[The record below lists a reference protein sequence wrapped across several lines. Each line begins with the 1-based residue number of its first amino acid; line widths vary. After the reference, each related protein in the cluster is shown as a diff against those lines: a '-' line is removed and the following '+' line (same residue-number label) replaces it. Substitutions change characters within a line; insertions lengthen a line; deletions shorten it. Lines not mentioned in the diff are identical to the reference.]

1 MQNLDKPEDSNHII
15 FQIHSYP
22 NWQSKSNAKNEI
34 DNLISNIKAKL
45 IDRAPVIIGEYATF
59 TTWPSDIDYYAKDK
73 EVALYAMDYLIK
85 QTKQKSRPTTE
96 ASTDINIPLRMTLKQ
111 SIR

>member
-1 MQNLDKPEDSNHII
+1 MKPLKTLLETWAWGGILNAMQNLDKPEDSNHII

-22 NWQSKSNAKNEI
+22 NWQSKNNAKNEI

-59 TTWPSDIDYYAKDK
+59 TTGAAHK
-73 EVALYAMDYLIK
+73 ESSKRSLYPK
-85 QTKQKSRPTTE
+85 RQKVCS
-96 ASTDINIPLRMTLKQ
+96 
-111 SIR
+111 